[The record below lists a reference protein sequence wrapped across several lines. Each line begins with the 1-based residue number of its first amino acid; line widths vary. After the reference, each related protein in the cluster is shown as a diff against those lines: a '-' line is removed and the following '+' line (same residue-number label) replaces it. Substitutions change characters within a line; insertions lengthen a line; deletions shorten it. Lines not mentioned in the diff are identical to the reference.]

1 MIDMKSAEARP
12 YIMRARAEAAA
23 ATRQRVIESARELLL
38 QHSFE
43 EMTIE
48 AIADGAGTT
57 TRTVLRLFG
66 SKEELF
72 AEALHSLGQFGQ
84 APISPGNLD
93 ALISGTYDFY
103 DKIGD
108 TVIRWLADEARIPAM
123 HEHLNIGR
131 QHLRAWVGAAFK
143 PTLGRVTG
151 EARKEVHDAL
161 VIAFDIYTWKLLRR
175 DFGLSRRAAQA
186 RLKRIVVGIMQENK
200 NG

>member
-1 MIDMKSAEARP
+1 MKVAEARP

-23 ATRQRVIESARELLL
+23 ITRSRILTSACELLV

-43 EMTIE
+43 DMTIE
-48 AIADGAGTT
+48 AVAEGAGTT
-57 TRTVLRLFG
+57 TRTVLRIFG
-66 SKEELF
+66 SKEEVF
-72 AEALHSLGQFGQ
+72 AHALHSLGQFGQ
-84 APISPGNLD
+84 APITPDNLD

-108 TVIRWLADEARIPAM
+108 TVVRWLADEPRIPAM
-123 HEHLNIGR
+123 HKHLNIGR
-131 QHLRAWVGAAFK
+131 QHLRAWVAAAFE
-143 PTLGRVTG
+143 PTLNRLSR

-175 DFGLSRRAAQA
+175 DFGLSRRGAHA
-186 RLKRIVVGIMQENK
+186 RLRRIVAGITRENN